1 MPFNIRPA
9 CFLNP
14 HTRNVLQL
22 GIGFFFIFLAFNSQ
36 GFIEESVLDGYTQTG
51 KVDKHAGYTSLSIIY
66 ASFTVCNFV
75 APPIIRLLGTRTSL
89 VTAGFVYVLFLAGF
103 LNVHQWFLYGTS
115 ALLGLAAAVL
125 WTAQGKY
132 LTLNSTP
139 QSAGRHSSL
148 FLCCAQACL
157 SCGGLFLLIVF
168 LLSPSDDVN
177 TQMLQQST
185 NKTINNSFTSENVKL
200 LYSFFTGIA
209 LIGVI
214 VLSFLPPTQRNNT
227 QEQQQSSKEENE
239 ETFILTEIRS
249 TFIIAKTPKMLALAV
264 VFANTGILLSFWSSI
279 FPTSIINTIIFQS
292 QFSPKI
298 LIALNGIVKGAGQP
312 FLSLIFERLQLDKIR
327 KSRIIFV
334 GALIQFFAILLCFI
348 NLPNE
353 APLNQTTNEAIIKPR
368 VWIALICG
376 FLLSFC
382 DACWSTQIFSFLI
395 INYPTQSAQAFAL
408 LKFYQSLLTSLLFF
422 FSGYMSLHWH
432 LFILLISGAIG
443 YWAFALAEKM
453 EINEKNRRFASKI
466 EPIELN

>member
-1 MPFNIRPA
+1 MFYNLELDS
-9 CFLNP
+9 FLFSWLLILKDLL
-14 HTRNVLQL
+14 R
-22 GIGFFFIFLAFNSQ
+22 
-36 GFIEESVLDGYTQTG
+36 
-51 KVDKHAGYTSLSIIY
+51 KVCLMDIQKLVSLSIIY

-89 VTAGFVYVLFLAGF
+89 VTAGLVYVLFLAGF
-103 LNVHQWFLYGTS
+103 LNVHQWFLYATS

-168 LLSPSDDVN
+168 LLAPDN
-177 TQMLQQST
+177 ENNNQILQQNQTTT
-185 NKTINNSFTSENVKL
+185 NTSFTSENVKL

-214 VLSFLPPTQRNNT
+214 VLSLLPPTQRNT
-227 QEQQQSSKEENE
+227 QEQQNKEEKE
-239 ETFILTEIRS
+239 EVFILTEINS
-249 TFIIAKTPKMLALAV
+249 IFKIAKTPKMLALAV

-298 LIALNGIVKGAGQP
+298 LIAFNGIVKGAGQP
-312 FLSLIFERLQLDKIR
+312 FLSLIFERLQLDKIK

-334 GALIQFFAILLCFI
+334 GVLIQFLAILLCFV

-353 APLNQTTNEAIIKPR
+353 SPLNQTTNEAIIKPR

-408 LKFYQSLLTSLLFF
+408 LKFYQFFLPNRHQPPKFLYLFSKSLLTSLLFF

-432 LFILLISGAIG
+432 LFILLISGALG
-443 YWAFALAEKM
+443 YWAFAVAEKM
-453 EINEKNRRFASKI
+453 EIVNEKNRRKI
-466 EPIELN
+466 DPIELS

>member
-1 MPFNIRPA
+1 MPSNFRLT

-36 GFIEESVLDGYTQTG
+36 GFIEESVLDGYTKTG
-51 KVDKHAGYTSLSIIY
+51 QVDKHAGYTSLSIIY

-89 VTAGFVYVLFLAGF
+89 VTAGLVYVLFLAGF

-168 LLSPSDDVN
+168 LLASGDVN
-177 TQMLQQST
+177 NNQILQS
-185 NKTINNSFTSENVKL
+185 NKTTTNNTSFTSENVKL

-214 VLSFLPPTQRNNT
+214 VLSLLPPTQRNNCQ
-227 QEQQQSSKEENE
+227 QEQQNKEEKE
-239 ETFILTEIRS
+239 EVFILTEINS
-249 TFIIAKTPKMLALAV
+249 IFKIAKTPKMLALAV
-264 VFANTGILLSFWSSI
+264 VFANTGILLSFWSR
-279 FPTSIINTIIFQS
+279 
-292 QFSPKI
+292 SPRDLRKVQKI
-298 LIALNGIVKGAGQP
+298 LIAFNGIVKGAGQP
-312 FLSLIFERLQLDKIR
+312 FLSLIFERLQLDKIK

-334 GALIQFFAILLCFI
+334 GVLIQFLAILLCFV

-353 APLNQTTNEAIIKPR
+353 SPLNQTTNEAIIKPR

-432 LFILLISGAIG
+432 LFILLISGTLG
-443 YWAFALAEKM
+443 YWAFAVAEKM
-453 EINEKNRRFASKI
+453 EITNEKNRRKI
-466 EPIELN
+466 DPIELS